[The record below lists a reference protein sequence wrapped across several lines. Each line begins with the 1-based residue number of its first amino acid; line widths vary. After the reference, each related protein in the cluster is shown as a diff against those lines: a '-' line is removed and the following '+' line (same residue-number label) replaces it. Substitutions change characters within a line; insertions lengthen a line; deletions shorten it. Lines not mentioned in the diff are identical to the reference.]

1 MGAHSLQISV
11 IGLELSMSAD
21 DVNFFFQMRQQIK
34 LYHWQ
39 THSFAQHKATDDL
52 LDSLDKAIDEYVEVY
67 MGHYGRPKMASR
79 NSTIQIKNMN
89 VKSIIKFLRECV
101 AYLQGPLVKKLKPT
115 DTELVNLR
123 DEMLAGLHQVMYL
136 FTLQ

>member
-1 MGAHSLQISV
+1 MGAHFLQISAMSV
-11 IGLELSMSAD
+11 GVSMSAD
-21 DVNFFFQMRQQIK
+21 DVNFFFEMRGQIK

-67 MGHYGRPKMASR
+67 MGRYGRPKIGSR
-79 NSTIQIKNMN
+79 NNSYKLQNLN
-89 VKSIIKFLRECV
+89 EKSMIKFLKECIY
-101 AYLQGPLVKKLKPT
+101 YLEGPLVKKLKPT
-115 DTELVNLR
+115 DTDLVNLR
-123 DEMLAGLHQVMYL
+123 DEMLGDLNQVMYL

>member
-1 MGAHSLQISV
+1 MSV
-11 IGLELSMSAD
+11 ESSMSAD
-21 DVNFFFQMRQQIK
+21 DVNFFFEMRGQIK

-67 MGHYGRPKMASR
+67 MGHYGRPKMTSR
-79 NSTIQIKNMN
+79 NNSYKLQNLNEKGM
-89 VKSIIKFLRECV
+89 IKFLKDCIG
-101 AYLQGPLVKKLKPT
+101 YLQGPLVKKLKAT

-123 DEMLAGLHQVMYL
+123 DEMLADLNQVMYL
-136 FTLQ
+136 FTLH

>member
-1 MGAHSLQISV
+1 
-11 IGLELSMSAD
+11 
-21 DVNFFFQMRQQIK
+21 

-67 MGHYGRPKMASR
+67 MGRYGRPKMGSR
-79 NSTIQIKNMN
+79 NNTYKLQNLTE
-89 VKSIIKFLRECV
+89 KSMIKFLKECIY
-101 AYLQGPLVKKLKPT
+101 YLEGPLVKKLKPT
-115 DTELVNLR
+115 DTDLVNLR
-123 DEMLAGLHQVMYL
+123 DEMLGDLNQVMYL